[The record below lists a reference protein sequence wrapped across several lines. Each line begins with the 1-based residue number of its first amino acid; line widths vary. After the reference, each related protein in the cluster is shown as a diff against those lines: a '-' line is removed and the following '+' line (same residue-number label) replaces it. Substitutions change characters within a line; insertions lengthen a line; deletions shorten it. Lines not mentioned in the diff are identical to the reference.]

1 MDSIESVGQSK
12 WGRSRFG
19 GSTALL
25 IILSLLGG
33 LVLSAAMALIWWT
46 FGPEADQQ
54 RKMLAGLVFALLM
67 LPAAS
72 ALCWV
77 FMLDRDTLA
86 GAVRDPDSSI
96 EGKWYEKAVFGAFN
110 DLIALC
116 GLGAMA
122 LGLLRIDV
130 DPVMLLVG
138 VVLLAAVDV
147 LVRYLVIKKVEG

>member
-1 MDSIESVGQSK
+1 
-12 WGRSRFG
+12 
-19 GSTALL
+19 
-25 IILSLLGG
+25 
-33 LVLSAAMALIWWT
+33 MALIWWT

-54 RKMLAGLVFALLM
+54 RKMLSGLVFALLM

-86 GAVRDPDSSI
+86 GAVRDPESSI
-96 EGKWYEKAVFGAFN
+96 EGKWYEKAVFGAFH

-130 DPVMLLVG
+130 EPVMLLVG
-138 VVLLAAVDV
+138 GRSAGCRRRARALPGDQEGGRLMHKRDSDSRAVASARSRFV
-147 LVRYLVIKKVEG
+147 QPSKRAES

>member
-1 MDSIESVGQSK
+1 MGSFAIRRIDSPADHPV
-12 WGRSRFG
+12 
-19 GSTALL
+19 TARGAGALRCH
-25 IILSLLGG
+25 GAD
-33 LVLSAAMALIWWT
+33 LVDIR
-46 FGPEADQQ
+46 PEADQQ
-54 RKMLAGLVFALLM
+54 RKMLSGLVFALLM

-86 GAVRDPDSSI
+86 GAVRDPESSI
-96 EGKWYEKAVFGAFN
+96 EGKWYEKAVFGAFH
-110 DLIALC
+110 DLFALC

-130 DPVMLLVG
+130 EPVMLLVG